1 MSASITSIQSYLNDA
16 KMALAAYGD
25 TMAGESGA
33 VELQALVKAL
43 KKATKHANE
52 LLKEDAD
59 IYGNIDTVR

>member
-1 MSASITSIQSYLNDA
+1 
-16 KMALAAYGD
+16 MALAAYGD